1 MRGFL
6 YIFQKKDINHDFN
19 KTKKYI
25 NKLKQTEH
33 NFNFI
38 EHEKLKCYLYN
49 NEQKFSFE
57 NSEKSKCIS
66 LIGQFVDNPNKI
78 ITELSELE
86 NEELREYVSKL
97 KGAFA
102 LALAD
107 FRKNEMRFFTHIFR
121 IDNIFYRETKNQII
135 VGTDPLIVSALSNSE
150 TMKAEIEIKNS
161 VSFLMNGYFA
171 DENTLFKGVKV
182 VPPNSELIINNKGT
196 KILSID
202 NSIEAISSIKPNS
215 EFNNML
221 KQDYID
227 AFKVIPI
234 HSKINIGIT
243 GGKDS
248 RLALLGLME
257 AGYKVN
263 TITRGF
269 LDNPDVQLGTVISEK
284 LGLKHKITEPKI
296 IDSKGLTIN
305 LEKKALSAMIAT
317 SGQIYGYENITYQPN
332 YKGNIGVTGVGALT
346 MKGGYSNLNNVN
358 PSNPEAEMIK
368 RFLPLDNLLID
379 GVSKEYKKFLKNLVT
394 SDFQNAQYKHALFY
408 RNGRWTSGTRLAKS
422 YSSDIYSPFYDNHFS
437 KNIMKIEKSHLD
449 NGFIQYTLTNKLNE
463 EISKLPLVASRWGFE
478 KDQPIKPENYF
489 NWLTRVPLYPKTKMS
504 NYNWRNLT
512 LKENEIVR
520 NKFKEILLSDSN
532 HVIYQVI
539 DYEELK
545 STFEK
550 GITNKHLKFMWAALS
565 LFSYINYIEGK
576 AIIADDLNL
585 KIPKTMI
592 NTVNIVP
599 ETYDLMPEI
608 TSINKG
614 LTLSS
619 QNSEYTVSVN
629 NIINKNRYITTFSEN
644 ITKGSKKEIADI
656 YNRHKIS
663 FNMFIES
670 EKSINFRYCIIF
682 FNADVKIETIWF
694 KTTVSK
700 LNRNLQGVVTIPS
713 DADNY
718 KLAVKVP
725 NNLDR
730 TFKIKY
736 LFARTE

>member
-6 YIFQKKDINHDFN
+6 YIFQKININHDFN
-19 KTKKYI
+19 KITKYI

-33 NFNFI
+33 NFNYI
-38 EHEKLKCYLYN
+38 EHENLKCYLYN
-49 NEQKFSFE
+49 NEQKYSFE

-66 LIGQFVDNPNKI
+66 LIGQFVDNPKKI
-78 ITELSELE
+78 ISELSEFE

-107 FRKNEMRFFTHIFR
+107 FKKNEMRFFTHIFR
-121 IDNIFYRETKNQII
+121 IDNIFYRETKSQII
-135 VGTDPLIVSALSNSE
+135 VGTDPLLVSALSNPE
-150 TMKAEIEIKNS
+150 TMKPEIEIKNS

-182 VPPNSELIINNKGT
+182 VPPNSELILNNKGT
-196 KILSID
+196 EILSID
-202 NSIEAISSIKPNS
+202 NSIEEISSIKPDS
-215 EFNNML
+215 KFNNML

-227 AFKVIPI
+227 AFKVIPT

-263 TITRGF
+263 TNTRGF

-296 IDSKGLTIN
+296 MDSKGLTIN

-358 PSNPEAEMIK
+358 PSNPKAEMIK

-379 GVSKEYKKFLKNLVT
+379 GVSQEYKKFLKNLVT

-437 KNIMKIEKSHLD
+437 KNIMRIEKNHLD

-478 KDQPIKPENYF
+478 KDQPIKPENYS

-512 LKENEIVR
+512 LKENEMVR

-539 DYEELK
+539 DYKELK
-545 STFEK
+545 SIFEK

-592 NTVNIVP
+592 NKVNIVP
-599 ETYDLMPEI
+599 ETYDLMPEL

-614 LTLSS
+614 VTLSS
-619 QNSEYTVSVN
+619 QNNEYTVSVN
-629 NIINKNRYITTFSEN
+629 NIINKNKYITTFSEN

-656 YNRHKIS
+656 YNRSKIS

-670 EKSINFRYCIIF
+670 GKSIDFRYCIIF
-682 FNADVKIETIWF
+682 FKADVKIETIWF
-694 KTTVSK
+694 KTTISK
-700 LNRNLQGVVTIPS
+700 LNRNLKGVVAIPS

-730 TFKIKY
+730 NFKIKY
-736 LFARTE
+736 FFAKTE